1 MEAANHLM
9 DTQIMVIQQITVMDR
24 VMAITRAL
32 IAMEVEVLYIIDGN
46 HLLFATLIYGDP
58 SFKIIV
64 WHCNIYFPCFYLTG
78 NYLFDMQTAI
88 LLCESVNALQR
99 NFKQTFLKI
108 SMQSAD

>member
-9 DTQIMVIQQITVMDR
+9 DTQIMVIQQITVTDR
-24 VMAITRAL
+24 VMAITRAM

-64 WHCNIYFPCFYLTG
+64 
-78 NYLFDMQTAI
+78 
-88 LLCESVNALQR
+88 
-99 NFKQTFLKI
+99 
-108 SMQSAD
+108 